1 MKTTSVLA
9 AGLAV
14 TGAFAHDPLTPEK
27 AIADIKTQELQRNL
41 WNFNKIA
48 RDNGGNRAFGLPG
61 YEASGDYILERVQ
74 KRFATTIDAHKQY
87 FNHTFAQIRDI
98 SVTGPDGES
107 VEVIALTYNPATPA
121 EGITAPLIDI
131 PVDDERGSACFEDQ
145 WEGIDATGK
154 LALIKRGECAI
165 ADKLKLA
172 AANGAEG
179 VILYHNVPGSPSA
192 ATLGFENLGL
202 LPPVGTIPLAVG
214 ESWSE
219 QLQAGEEVVVKLYVD
234 SVFEERETFNIIA
247 ETKEGDPN
255 NVIVLGAHLDSVQAG
270 AGVNDDGSGSS
281 AILEI
286 IGSFKKY
293 KGLKN
298 KVRFIWWGA
307 EESGLIGSFYYTR
320 NLPEEEADKIRFYF
334 NYDMIGSINPKFDV
348 YVGDYEEADSYGAAL
363 LEDYLI
369 EEGFP
374 AQRAPFGT
382 GSDYVGFIEIGVPSS
397 GLHTGTSAGGFD
409 PCYHLECDGIDN
421 ISWEALTGNAKAAA
435 RAAAIMANSDLEDLP
450 RRRKTSPAK
459 RDAKAIRSEFQRWA
473 ALAEE
478 AEHTHSCSHTK
489 QEVV

>member
-1 MKTTSVLA
+1 MRRRSLHRLTYLA
-9 AGLAV
+9 L
-14 TGAFAHDPLTPEK
+14 
-27 AIADIKTQELQRNL
+27 R
-41 WNFNKIA
+41 
-48 RDNGGNRAFGLPG
+48 
-61 YEASGDYILERVQ
+61 
-74 KRFATTIDAHKQY
+74 Y

-107 VEVIALTYNPATPA
+107 VEVIALTYNPATPSD
-121 EGITAPLIDI
+121 GITAPLINT
-131 PVDDERGSACFEDQ
+131 PVDDVRGSGCFEDQ
-145 WEGIDATGK
+145 WDGIDATGK
-154 LALIKRGECAI
+154 LALVKRGACAI
-165 ADKLKLA
+165 SDKLKLA
-172 AANGAEG
+172 AAHGAEG

-202 LPPVGTIPLAVG
+202 LPPVGTIRLDVG
-214 ESWSE
+214 ESWAS
-219 QLQAGEEVVVKLYVD
+219 QLEAGEEVVVKLYVD

-247 ETKEGDPN
+247 ETKEGDPD

-307 EESGLIGSFYYTR
+307 EESGLIGSLHYTR
-320 NLPEEEADKIRFYF
+320 TLPEEEADKIRFYF

-348 YVGDYEEADSYGAAL
+348 YVGDYEEADSVGATL
-363 LEDYLI
+363 LEEYLL

-382 GSDYVGFIEIGVPSS
+382 GSDYVGFIQIGVPSS
-397 GLHTGTSAGGFD
+397 GLHTGTSAGGYD
-409 PCYHLECDGIDN
+409 PCYHLECDDLDN
-421 ISWEALTGNAKAAA
+421 ISWEALTVNAKAAA
-435 RAAAIMANSDLEDLP
+435 RAAAIFANSDLEDLP
-450 RRRKTSPAK
+450 RRRKTTPAK
-459 RDAKAIRSEFQRWA
+459 RDAKSIRGEFQRWA

-478 AEHTHSCSHTK
+478 VEHTHSCAHTK